1 MIPPTI
7 HPHVR
12 SAAERRLFNVIR
24 DALGTDDWI
33 CLHSLGLAR
42 HATKRR
48 GEIDFLLLT
57 RHGIFVLEVKGGRV
71 AREGGVWRFTDRYGD
86 VSEKSEGPFDQASS
100 AMFALEQDVRNEF
113 ASDHR
118 RSRLL
123 FGCGV
128 MFPDI
133 EFDVRGTDADP
144 RQVYDARDRRRPI
157 STFIDRLASYWRERD
172 ARDRYAPTQK
182 DIEAIA
188 EFLRGDFDLIPPL
201 GVIAD
206 EAENQLIALEKD
218 QYAVL
223 DSLEQ
228 FAKPRMLVQGGA
240 GTGKTLLA
248 VEAAKREAR
257 RGEGDVLLLCYN
269 RLLASF
275 LEAKLNAEHAQ
286 GSRIVVRSIFS
297 LLNELI
303 ESSSLAAEFQAKREA
318 ADQDTIYRRLI
329 PEYGPL
335 ALIDGDV
342 TRFKTMIVDEAQD
355 MMTQELLDVL
365 DGFVEGGLET
375 GRWWIFC
382 DVNNQA
388 AVFGTFDEKAL
399 VRLLTFG
406 NVTVLSTNRRNTK
419 PVAKETAMLTRPKV
433 RAAAVVD
440 GIPVKYSWYDKSG
453 SQPAA
458 LARILSRMLKDD
470 VRPGR
475 ITVLSPRAANAC
487 CAALVADPPLVQA
500 TRKNVWEIATGKL
513 DAVSYCSVSSFKGLE
528 NEFIVLTDI
537 EDLDAEWWRSVIYV
551 GMSRARVGLH
561 LLLAESLRSTYEACL
576 RKWLEQH
583 NQEIAN
589 RMTGE
594 F

>member
-12 SAAERRLFNVIR
+12 SSAERRLFNVIR
-24 DALGTDDWI
+24 DAPGTDDWV

-48 GEIDFLLLT
+48 GEIDFVLLT
-57 RHGIFVLEVKGGRV
+57 RQGIFVLEVKGGRV

-86 VSEKSEGPFDQASS
+86 VSERSEGPFDQASS

-113 ASDHR
+113 ASDRR

-133 EFDVRGTDADP
+133 TFDVRGTDVDP
-144 RQVYDARDRRRPI
+144 RQVYDARDCRQPI
-157 STFIDRLASYWRERD
+157 STYINRLATYWRERD
-172 ARDRYAPTQK
+172 ARYRYTPTQN

-206 EAENQLIALEKD
+206 EAESQLLTLEKD

-223 DSLEQ
+223 DCLEQ
-228 FAKPRMLVQGGA
+228 FVKQRMLVQGGA

-269 RLLASF
+269 RLLAAF
-275 LEAKLNAEHAQ
+275 LEAKINAGHAQ

-303 ESSSLAAEFQAKREA
+303 QSSSLANEFQSKRA
-318 ADQDTIYRRLI
+318 AVDHDTIYRRLF

-335 ALIDGDV
+335 ALIDGNV
-342 TRFKTMIVDEAQD
+342 TRFKTIIVDEAQD

-365 DGFVEGGLET
+365 DGFVDGGLET

-388 AVFGTFDEKAL
+388 AVFGTFDERAL
-399 VRLLTFG
+399 VRLMTFG

-419 PVAKETAMLTRPKV
+419 PVAEETAMLTRPKV

-458 LARILSRMLKDD
+458 LTRVLLRMLKDG
-470 VRPGR
+470 VRPER
-475 ITVLSPRAANAC
+475 ITVLSPRGASAC
-487 CAALVADPPLVQA
+487 CAASVADPPLVQA
-500 TRKNVWEIATGKL
+500 TRKNVWEIATGKFG
-513 DAVSYCSVSSFKGLE
+513 AISYCSVSSFKGLE

-537 EDLDAEWWRSVIYV
+537 EDLDTEWWRSVIYV

-561 LLLAESLRSTYEACL
+561 LLLAESLQSTYEACL
-576 RKWLEQH
+576 RKWLEQR
-583 NQEIAN
+583 NQETAKA
-589 RMTGE
+589 E
-594 F
+594 